1 MNNYIYIDKCR
12 PGDIVAKDIYD
23 ARGALLLAKG
33 ATLNDFIIEKLKHN
47 HAINKLPLMED
58 FEIDASFLED
68 TDSKQ
73 KNSYNEYKQK
83 YIKSV
88 EIMKNIT
95 DCLIKGEKLEYPEIQ
110 ELSHY
115 IYFDNKE
122 ISSSVLEC
130 VAELKST
137 SDYIYTH
144 SINVAIYSM
153 LIGRW
158 LGLQEAKIKDLIQAG
173 LLHDIGK
180 IKIPSSIL
188 NKEGKLLPG
197 EYDVMK
203 THTIL
208 GYEMT
213 KDIDEL
219 SHNIKLPVLLHH
231 EREDGSGYPFEL
243 KGNKLNL
250 YTKIVAIA
258 DVYDAITSSKL
269 YGKKF
274 SPFEAFSKLETG
286 LDCFDTKI
294 LLSFIANIANY
305 YVGIVVKFDTGEE
318 GKVVYIPPQSPS
330 TPVVQVE
337 DSFIDLSVE
346 KTRRIVDTKV

>member
-1 MNNYIYIDKCR
+1 
-12 PGDIVAKDIYD
+12 
-23 ARGALLLAKG
+23 
-33 ATLNDFIIEKLKHN
+33 
-47 HAINKLPLMED
+47 
-58 FEIDASFLED
+58 
-68 TDSKQ
+68 
-73 KNSYNEYKQK
+73 
-83 YIKSV
+83 
-88 EIMKNIT
+88 MKNIT

-330 TPVVQVE
+330 TPVVQVG